1 MSVDFYEL
9 TDRQQRLAQ
18 RIAKASI
25 APLDAVVTALA
36 TRENI
41 KHWIDRLVEYDKQQL
56 EEVKRSNPIETIVE
70 RMTGQR
76 IVKHKIKCPWRN
88 EDTPSFHIYEDGRWH
103 DFGTGESGDVLD
115 FVGRYYYPGTYDPD
129 VHYGDVIDRLAGIKI
144 APLPANTV
152 KPKPETTKQL
162 SINLETILDWHDS
175 MPANR
180 REYWKSRGLFDQ
192 TINDFFLGWDG
203 KRYTIPATYRLVPF
217 ACKRRQSEID
227 DGIDAKY
234 ISITGSRSGLFNA
247 DCLWTTDKVVICEGE
262 IDAMLLNQW
271 GFPAVSSTAGA
282 GTFKEKWAELFLFVP
297 KIWILYDNDE
307 AGRKGEALVHSILR
321 RAKIVRYP
329 QGIKDAGDLFSKD
342 AYAVNWLY
350 ENLV

>member
-1 MSVDFYEL
+1 MPVDI
-9 TDRQQRLAQ
+9 D
-18 RIAKASI
+18 SI
-25 APLDAVVTALA
+25 RA
-36 TRENI
+36 
-41 KHWIDRLVEYDKQQL
+41 
-56 EEVKRSNPIETIVE
+56 SNPLPVIVE
-70 RMTGQR
+70 QYTGQQ
-76 IVKHKIKCPWRN
+76 ISKHKIHCPFHQDN
-88 EDTPSFHIYEDGRWH
+88 TPSMHIYDDGGFKCFSCGRH
-103 DFGTGESGDVLD
+103 GDVLD
-115 FVGRYYYPGTYDPD
+115 FVGYFHFGQSYDPSTHFTE
-129 VHYGDVIDRLAGIKI
+129 VVDRLAGIKI
-144 APLPANTV
+144 APLPTYTV
-152 KPKPETTKQL
+152 KPKPEPTKQL
-162 SINLETILDWHDS
+162 SISLETILDWHDS

-203 KRYTIPATYRLVPF
+203 KRYTIPALYRLVPR
-217 ACKRRQSEID
+217 AVKRRQSEID

-234 ISITGSRSGLFNA
+234 TSVTGSIAMLFNA

-307 AGRKGEALVHSILR
+307 AGRKGEALAHSILR

>member
-1 MSVDFYEL
+1 MSVDI
-9 TDRQQRLAQ
+9 D
-18 RIAKASI
+18 SI
-25 APLDAVVTALA
+25 RA
-36 TRENI
+36 
-41 KHWIDRLVEYDKQQL
+41 
-56 EEVKRSNPIETIVE
+56 SNPLPVIVE
-70 RMTGQR
+70 QYTGQQ
-76 IVKHKIKCPWRN
+76 ISKHKIHCPFHQDN
-88 EDTPSFHIYEDGRWH
+88 TPSMHIYDDGGFKCFSCGRH
-103 DFGTGESGDVLD
+103 GDVLD
-115 FVGRYYYPGTYDPD
+115 FVGYFHFGQSYDPSTHFTE
-129 VHYGDVIDRLAGIKI
+129 VVDRLAGIKI

-162 SINLETILDWHDS
+162 SISLETILDWHDS

-203 KRYTIPATYRLVPF
+203 KRYTIPHLYRLIPF
-217 ACKRRQSEID
+217 GCKRRQSEIN

-234 ISITGSRSGLFNA
+234 TSVTGSRAGLFNA

-262 IDAMLLNQW
+262 VDSMLLNQW
-271 GFPAVSSTAGA
+271 QFPSVTSTAGA
-282 GTFKEKWAELFLFVP
+282 GTFKEQWVDMFSHIG

-307 AGRKGEALVHSILR
+307 AGRKGEQLVHSILR

-342 AYAVNWLY
+342 QYAVNWLY

>member
-1 MSVDFYEL
+1 MPVDI
-9 TDRQQRLAQ
+9 D
-18 RIAKASI
+18 SI
-25 APLDAVVTALA
+25 RA
-36 TRENI
+36 
-41 KHWIDRLVEYDKQQL
+41 
-56 EEVKRSNPIETIVE
+56 SNPLPVIVE
-70 RMTGQR
+70 QYTGQQ
-76 IVKHKIKCPWRN
+76 ISKHKIHCPFHQDN
-88 EDTPSFHIYEDGRWH
+88 TPSMHIYDDGGFKCFSCGRH
-103 DFGTGESGDVLD
+103 GDVLD
-115 FVGRYYYPGTYDPD
+115 FVGYFHFGQSYDPSTHFTE
-129 VHYGDVIDRLAGIKI
+129 VVDRLAGIKI
-144 APLPANTV
+144 APLPAYTV
-152 KPKPETTKQL
+152 KPKPEPTKQL

-282 GTFKEKWAELFLFVP
+282 GTFKEQWAELFLFVP
-297 KIWILYDNDE
+297 KIWILYDNDD
-307 AGRKGEALVHSILR
+307 AGRKGEQLVHSILR

-342 AYAVNWLY
+342 TYAVNWLY